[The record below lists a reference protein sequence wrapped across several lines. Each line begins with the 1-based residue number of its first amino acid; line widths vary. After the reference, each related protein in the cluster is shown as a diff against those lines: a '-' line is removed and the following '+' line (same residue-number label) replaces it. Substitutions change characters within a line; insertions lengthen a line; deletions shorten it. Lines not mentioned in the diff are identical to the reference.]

1 MRGHAFGTRGHT
13 GMTVQFGAESTTDEV
28 LDGID
33 LSGKRVLVTGVSAG
47 LGVET
52 ARALVA
58 HGAHVVGAARNL
70 AKAEAATAPVREAAA
85 ESSGSFDLVE
95 LDLASLASVRACA
108 DALNAAGQTFDI
120 VIANAGIMA
129 TPFAKTADGFESQ
142 FGTNHLGHFVLVN
155 RIAPLIADGGR
166 IVILSSGGHKISD
179 VNLDDPDFDTTP
191 YEPWQAYG
199 RAKTA
204 NALFAVELD
213 RRHRARGIRACAVMP
228 GAIHTELGRY
238 MTPATIAALQE
249 GLKAAGTAK
258 MVYKSVP
265 QGAATSVWTA
275 AVADGDAI
283 GGQYCEDCAVADPA
297 RSSGYAGVAAYAL
310 DPDNAA
316 RLWTKSEE
324 LVGERF

>member
-1 MRGHAFGTRGHT
+1 MRGHTFGTRGHT

-85 ESSGSFDLVE
+85 ESSGSFELVE

-142 FGTNHLGHFVLVN
+142 FGTNHLGHFALTA
-155 RIAPLIADGGR
+155 RL
-166 IVILSSGGHKISD
+166 
-179 VNLDDPDFDTTP
+179 
-191 YEPWQAYG
+191 QAYSDSACTSPYG
-199 RAKTA
+199 PPAAAAVSVTA
-204 NALFAVELD
+204 DAGMVPKL
-213 RRHRARGIRACAVMP
+213 
-228 GAIHTELGRY
+228 
-238 MTPATIAALQE
+238 PA
-249 GLKAAGTAK
+249 
-258 MVYKSVP
+258 
-265 QGAATSVWTA
+265 A
-275 AVADGDAI
+275 AVASSIVNPGTVTAAAT
-283 GGQYCEDCAVADPA
+283 GQSRVRFKLDSTKFDF
-297 RSSGYAGVAAYAL
+297 SAAPGAS
-310 DPDNAA
+310 AA
-316 RLWTKSEE
+316 SVT
-324 LVGERF
+324 VMF